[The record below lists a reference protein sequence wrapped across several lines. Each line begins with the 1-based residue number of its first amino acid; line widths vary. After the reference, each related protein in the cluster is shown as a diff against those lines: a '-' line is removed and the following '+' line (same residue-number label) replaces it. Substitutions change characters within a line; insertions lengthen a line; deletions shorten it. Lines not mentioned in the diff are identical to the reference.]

1 MSAAKLKTVR
11 PSHPPKTDTTVVTHA
26 MEILTKKAIA
36 VMASGQN
43 DEKPVPSPC
52 VSVCKMDAEGVFC
65 TGCLRTL
72 DELRAWST
80 LDNAGKRAVWQLIE
94 GRLP

>member
-1 MSAAKLKTVR
+1 MK
-11 PSHPPKTDTTVVTHA
+11 
-26 MEILTKKAIA
+26 ILAKKAMV

-43 DEKPVPSPC
+43 NEETVPSPC
-52 VSVCKMDAEGVFC
+52 VSVCKMDVKGVFC

>member
-1 MSAAKLKTVR
+1 MSTAELKTVR
-11 PSHPPKTDTTVVTHA
+11 PSHPPKTDMTVMTHA
-26 MEILTKKAIA
+26 MEILTKKTMA
-36 VMASGQN
+36 VLASDHN
-43 DEKPVPSPC
+43 DDEPVPSPC
-52 VSVCKMDAEGVFC
+52 VSVCKMDAEGAFC

>member
-1 MSAAKLKTVR
+1 MSAAELKTGR
-11 PSHPPKTDTTVVTHA
+11 PSHPAKTDMTGVTHA
-26 MEILTKKAIA
+26 MEILTKKAM
-36 VMASGQN
+36 VVRASGHN
-43 DEKPVPSPC
+43 DDEPVPSPC
-52 VSVCKMDAEGVFC
+52 VSVCKMDAERVFC

-94 GRLP
+94 RRLP

>member
-1 MSAAKLKTVR
+1 MTA
-11 PSHPPKTDTTVVTHA
+11 VTHA
-26 MEILTKKAIA
+26 MEILTKKAM
-36 VMASGQN
+36 VVLASGHHD
-43 DEKPVPSPC
+43 DEPVPSPC
-52 VSVCKMDAEGVFC
+52 VSVCKMDAERMFC

>member
-1 MSAAKLKTVR
+1 M
-11 PSHPPKTDTTVVTHA
+11 TVVANA
-26 MEILTKKAIA
+26 MEILTKKSMI
-36 VMASGQN
+36 VLASGQKD
-43 DEKPVPSPC
+43 DEPVASPC
-52 VSVCKMDAEGVFC
+52 VSVCKMDAERVFC
-65 TGCLRTL
+65 IGCLRTL

>member
-26 MEILTKKAIA
+26 MKILTKKAM
-36 VMASGQN
+36 VVLASDHN
-43 DEKPVPSPC
+43 DDKPVPSPC

-72 DELRAWST
+72 DELRVWST
-80 LDNAGKRAVWQLIE
+80 LDNVGKRAVWQLIE

>member
-1 MSAAKLKTVR
+1 M
-11 PSHPPKTDTTVVTHA
+11 TVVTHA

-36 VMASGQN
+36 VLASDHN
-43 DEKPVPSPC
+43 DDKPVPSPC

-80 LDNAGKRAVWQLIE
+80 LDNVGKRAVWQLIE

>member
-1 MSAAKLKTVR
+1 MSTAELKTVR
-11 PSHPPKTDTTVVTHA
+11 PSHLPQTDMTVVTHA
-26 MEILTKKAIA
+26 MEILTKKAMA
-36 VMASGQN
+36 VLASDHN
-43 DEKPVPSPC
+43 YDKPVPSPC

>member
-1 MSAAKLKTVR
+1 MSAVKLKIVR
-11 PSHPPKTDTTVVTHA
+11 PSHPPSTDMAVVTHA
-26 MEILTKKAIA
+26 MEILTKKAMA
-36 VMASGQN
+36 VLASDHHD
-43 DEKPVPSPC
+43 DESVPSPC
-52 VSVCKMDAEGVFC
+52 VSVCKMDAERVFC

>member
-1 MSAAKLKTVR
+1 MKTVR
-11 PSHPPKTDTTVVTHA
+11 PSHPPKPDTTVVTHA
-26 MEILTKKAIA
+26 VEILTKKAMA
-36 VMASGQN
+36 VLASDHN
-43 DEKPVPSPC
+43 DDKPVPSPC
-52 VSVCKMDAEGVFC
+52 VSVCNMDAEGVFC

-80 LDNAGKRAVWQLIE
+80 LDNVGKRAVWQLIE

>member
-1 MSAAKLKTVR
+1 MSAVELKTVR
-11 PSHPPKTDTTVVTHA
+11 LSHPPQTDMTVVTHA
-26 MEILTKKAIA
+26 MKILTQKAM
-36 VMASGQN
+36 VVLASSHN
-43 DEKPVPSPC
+43 DDEPVPSPC

-80 LDNAGKRAVWQLIE
+80 LNNTGKRAVWQLIE

>member
-1 MSAAKLKTVR
+1 M
-11 PSHPPKTDTTVVTHA
+11 TVVTHA
-26 MEILTKKAIA
+26 MKILTKKAM
-36 VMASGQN
+36 VVLASGQN
-43 DEKPVPSPC
+43 DDEPVPSPC
-52 VSVCKMDAEGVFC
+52 VSVCKMDAERVFC